1 MIQINNK
8 EINYQPAFYAYA
20 QDDSL
25 NPTGLGSAGIYFEY
39 EDLQVYIG
47 IKNDV
52 IDVISNKNSNFF
64 VNLEAST
71 VEKSEKLNKDSKF
84 GDGVVKKYYLNQI
97 EIELDEA
104 LFRYY
109 VYNKN
114 KQAYADLFPQ
124 AVMKEQTTS
133 GAMIRVEIPW
143 SLGTDALFI
152 GYICMKDKEMLVL
165 DKAIVNESTLKDEV
179 RYAMWKIKSNIVP
192 HTLKRSCNT
201 MAFERTYTYQTDG
214 YMDYFNNQTKLLKET
229 NASRDEMSFVK
240 EKELPNLHLSVF
252 SPLSTPRKPA
262 YENLEDDVFVSHST
276 VLAPGMV
283 NGDNM
288 VNFGLKEARKGYFE
302 LQKDKTWLNIGYKTD
317 DIIYSDS
324 FYICTKP
331 FKTVEPLSKF
341 NFIKRTNVEFG
352 SLIPELAA
360 HKIQPYEDL
369 YAKLKGHIYETL
381 PQTKAQA
388 ETELIEI
395 IKEADIPQ
403 IVKDYSI
410 PRVNVDLSVVY
421 HQMFYPVKAGPKTTM
436 IVVHPFYDNA
446 FAVHLYDNNAKQYIN
461 GVFTSSISSHSF
473 GIRDNK
479 FIFKGIEK
487 EFRKDLN
494 YTLYNGN
501 ILYEDLILQH
511 SKKAFEQVTRDT
523 LKILEDG
530 FGSYGFVF
538 IIPTAILAEDMGLNR
553 SNNDLYPFGEQITYV
568 KVKND

>member
-8 EINYQPAFYAYA
+8 AINYKPAFYAYA

-84 GDGVVKKYYLNQI
+84 GDGMVKKYYLNQI

-192 HTLKRSCNT
+192 HMLKRSCNT

-214 YMDYFNNQTKLLKET
+214 YMDYFNNQAKLLEET
-229 NASRDEMSFVK
+229 HVSRDEMSFVK
-240 EKELPNLHLSVF
+240 EKELPNLHPSVF

-262 YENLEDDVFVSHST
+262 YENLENDVFVSHST
-276 VLAPGMV
+276 VLAPGIV

-317 DIIYSDS
+317 NTIYSDS
-324 FYICTKP
+324 FYISTKP

-341 NFIKRTNVEFG
+341 NFIKRTKIEFG
-352 SLIPELAA
+352 SLIPKLAEN
-360 HKIQPYEDL
+360 KIPVYERLNENLQD
-369 YAKLKGHIYETL
+369 YIYNEL

-388 ETELIEI
+388 EAGLIEI

-403 IVKDYSI
+403 MVKDYSI
-410 PRVNVDLSVVY
+410 PRVNVDLSIVY
-421 HQMFYPVKAGPKTTM
+421 HQLFHPVKAGPETTM
-436 IVVHPFYDNA
+436 IVVHPFYNNA
-446 FAVHLYDNNAKQYIN
+446 FAVHFNADNIHQYVN
-461 GVFTSSISSHSF
+461 GVFTSGISSHSF
-473 GIRDNK
+473 GIKDNK

-501 ILYEDLILQH
+501 IIYKDLILQH
-511 SKKAFEQVTRDT
+511 SKKAFEQVTQNT
-523 LKILEDG
+523 LGVLEAELG
-530 FGSYGFVF
+530 NYGFVF
-538 IIPTAILAEDMGLNR
+538 IVPTAILAEDMGLNR